1 MSTPPKAAA
10 DRLNVNQ
17 CCRFLGALAEPER
30 LRIVQALLAGPKSV
44 GEVCRAVGSPVA
56 NTSHHLRQ
64 LSAAGL
70 VTGTKRGRF
79 VVYALVP
86 EGFRQA
92 EEEAAKGGG
101 SGTAGGG
108 GGGLR
113 GFLACFGEAAP
124 PPPGGGG
131 PGGGGGGGGEP
142 G

>member
-1 MSTPPKAAA
+1 MANPSKSLI

-30 LRIVQALLAGPKSV
+30 LRIVQALMAGPKSV

-79 VVYALVP
+79 VMYALVP
-86 EGFRQA
+86 EVFRQA
-92 EEEAAKGGG
+92 EEAAAAKPNASEAA
-101 SGTAGGG
+101 AHDI
-108 GGGLR
+108 LD
-113 GFLACFGEAAP
+113 FGCCQLDLGKPA
-124 PPPGGGG
+124 
-131 PGGGGGGGGEP
+131 
-142 G
+142 